1 MSKLKE
7 LLAENIQ
14 KALDT
19 MKELFVQDNY
29 LYNDIILQT
38 GRWSSLQQKRTN
50 GLILESSSTMEE
62 NKIRYAL
69 NELIDRYE
77 REYGPYTPPGNS
89 EKPSPATPG
98 NGGAAIQGK
107 MNILFL
113 AANPKNE
120 IRLQV
125 DKEYRKIDERLKM
138 STHRTYQLEQPQ
150 FSVTIEGML
159 QAFSQTQPEIVHFA
173 GHGEKA
179 GIFITNEA
187 NESLLV
193 PNNALK
199 RLFRQYKDTVQV
211 VVLSACY
218 SEAQAQIISELG
230 IYVVGMSD
238 EIADEAAIVFS
249 TGFYLG
255 LGENQPVE
263 QAFTTALITLETKFP
278 NEANLPVLWKDG
290 AKIEI

>member
-19 MKELFVQDNY
+19 MRELFIKDNY
-29 LYNDIILQT
+29 LYNDFILQS
-38 GRWSSLQQKRTN
+38 GRWNALKQKRIN
-50 GLILESSSTMEE
+50 GLVSEAESTMEE
-62 NKIRYAL
+62 NKIRFAL
-69 NELIDRYE
+69 NDMIERYE
-77 REYGPYTPPGNS
+77 RLYGPYQPPDTPPTR
-89 EKPSPATPG
+89 PTPTS
-98 NGGAAIQGK
+98 NPGGAQ

-113 AANPKNE
+113 ASNPKNE
-120 IRLQV
+120 VRVQV

-138 STHRTYQLEQPQ
+138 STHRTYRLEQPQ

-173 GHGEKA
+173 GHGREA

-187 NESLLV
+187 NESLLM
-193 PNNALK
+193 PNNALR
-199 RLFRQYKDTVQV
+199 RLFRQYKDKVRI

-249 TGFYLG
+249 TAFYLG
-255 LGENQPVE
+255 LGEHQSVE
-263 QAFTTALITLETKFP
+263 RAFDTALIALETKFP
-278 NEANLPVLWKDG
+278 KEAALPVLWKDG
-290 AKIEI
+290 KKLEI